1 MRWFALLD
9 TEGLM
14 PLGEHEDFNSADEVA
29 PGNTVWLWNEN
40 ALRRLRDN
48 AVRALG
54 ESTDTLELPE
64 GGLTVVSGPQLVR
77 VYRTGDGVV
86 ADLYDRALFEKGEY
100 DKGLAASTYVFDDE
114 LPSSEEKLEGP

>member
-29 PGNTVWLWNEN
+29 PGNTVWLWNED

-54 ESTDTLELPE
+54 DAPGTLELPE

-77 VYRTGDGVV
+77 VYRTGEGVV
-86 ADLYDRALFEKGEY
+86 ADLYDKSLFEKGEY
-100 DKGLAASTYVFDDE
+100 DKGLTAATYVFDDE

>member
-29 PGNTVWLWNEN
+29 PGNTVWLWNED

-54 ESTDTLELPE
+54 DAPGTLELPE
-64 GGLTVVSGPQLVR
+64 GGLHW
-77 VYRTGDGVV
+77 
-86 ADLYDRALFEKGEY
+86 K
-100 DKGLAASTYVFDDE
+100 
-114 LPSSEEKLEGP
+114 EGNYAN

>member
-40 ALRRLRDN
+40 ALRRLQGIV
-48 AVRALG
+48 AMVLG
-54 ESTDTLELPE
+54 DAPETLELPE
-64 GGLTVVSGPQLVR
+64 GGLHWKE
-77 VYRTGDGVV
+77 GDY
-86 ADLYDRALFEKGEY
+86 AN
-100 DKGLAASTYVFDDE
+100 
-114 LPSSEEKLEGP
+114 